1 MKKICFAIL
10 GIVAVA
16 LYLTLFGLCFRNY
29 INSRLRYMLIDFFI
43 AFSIDNVAVKPFI
56 FLALALMTG
65 QNQCMIDM
73 VSKEET

>member
-1 MKKICFAIL
+1 M
-10 GIVAVA
+10 GIVAVT
-16 LYLTLFGLCFRNY
+16 LYVTLFGLCFRNY

-43 AFSIDNVAVKPFI
+43 AFSIDNLAVKPFI

-65 QNQCMIDM
+65 HNQCMIDV

>member
-1 MKKICFAIL
+1 MLTIT
-10 GIVAVA
+10 

-43 AFSIDNVAVKPFI
+43 AFAIDNLALKPFI
-56 FLALALMTG
+56 FLAVALMTS

>member
-1 MKKICFAIL
+1 MLTIT
-10 GIVAVA
+10 

-43 AFSIDNVAVKPFI
+43 AFVIDNLTLKPFI
-56 FLALALMTG
+56 FMAVALMTS
-65 QNQCMIDM
+65 QSQCMIDM